1 MRQISLTDYFAKVSV
16 LGLTVFQTYKAAWK
30 PVSDDLRP
38 LQKAL
43 LPTAETQT
51 QVFGYFRYK
60 YPLILPK

>member
-1 MRQISLTDYFAKVSV
+1 M
-16 LGLTVFQTYKAAWK
+16 
-30 PVSDDLRP
+30 RP

-60 YPLILPK
+60 YPLILPKYPLNPPRTPDNHSSGSSFGQQQTHLASWLSI